1 MPYGEQ
7 TLWPDHCVQGSEGAR
22 FHAHRPQGL
31 QQAVIVDA
39 VLAAAHHEI
48 GDVIRAV
55 VGVTSMAFA
64 SAMMAPTERAAALA
78 IGYGSSQ
85 AVAAVLLVRRV
96 HQLTG
101 AMSSRIT
108 TRLLLE
114 TLVAALVAVAVMV
127 AVVSWS
133 GTGRRDSLQALL
145 VGGSLGVLAFG
156 LVSALLSRRSLFG
169 LGR

>member
-1 MPYGEQ
+1 MLMIAG
-7 TLWPDHCVQGSEGAR
+7 
-22 FHAHRPQGL
+22 
-31 QQAVIVDA
+31 
-39 VLAAAHHEI
+39 
-48 GDVIRAV
+48 AV